1 MTSTKGV
8 IKGGSW
14 DDVFEECTFDK
25 NSKLS
30 APDSRVGFRIMMEVL
45 PDIQDLP
52 ILTSKIASNLGVD
65 KSEITYFNWL
75 EFLQYQKL
83 YYGEHSPEYRD
94 NLPDTTLVKQG
105 ECENYNA
112 LSYTHQAFR
121 DIPIIGIT
129 QKQAQNYSVW
139 RSNQVF
145 ETFLLEK
152 GYINH
157 IEKSL
162 KDDFTIEKY
171 YNNAIINYSYNKN
184 EKYPFYPCY
193 SIPNIEEYKLINK
206 LANEINN
213 VKIKLKT
220 IKMKIEID
228 TMSICDLT
236 QFSTIINLENKN
248 DIYFLESGIA
258 EWTDDTG
265 KVINGSIEIS
275 EDRKAGEVLDAN
287 QLKYIGFRNKVEWV
301 KWNHNQTK

>member
-1 MTSTKGV
+1 
-8 IKGGSW
+8 
-14 DDVFEECTFDK
+14 
-25 NSKLS
+25 
-30 APDSRVGFRIMMEVL
+30 MMEVV
-45 PDIQDLP
+45 PDINDLP
-52 ILTSKIASNLGVD
+52 ILTAKIASNLGVD

-75 EFLQYQKL
+75 EFLQYQKQ

-112 LSYTHQAFR
+112 LPYTHQAFR

-129 QKQAQNYSVW
+129 QKQAKNYSIW
-139 RSNQVF
+139 RSTQVF
-145 ETFLLEK
+145 EIFLLEK
-152 GYINH
+152 GYLKQ
-157 IEKSL
+157 IENSPKE
-162 KDDFTIEKY
+162 DFTIEKY
-171 YNNAIINYSYNKN
+171 YNNELINYAHNKN

-193 SIPNIEEYKLINK
+193 SMPNIEEYKLINK
-206 LANEINN
+206 LANDINN
-213 VKIKLKT
+213 VKIKPKT

-275 EDRKAGEVLDAN
+275 EDRKAGEVMDAN
-287 QLKYIGFRNKVEWV
+287 QLKYIGFRNKVEW
-301 KWNHNQTK
+301 KPWNPNQTK